1 MQAQLETL
9 GQLERR
15 LDFAIPSAD
24 IETAVDARLKRVAR
38 TARIQGFRPGKAPMK
53 IVAANYGL
61 QAREEVLNE

>member
-38 TARIQGFRPGKAPMK
+38 TAKHPGLPSRQGTDEDRGCQLRPAS
-53 IVAANYGL
+53 A
-61 QAREEVLNE
+61 